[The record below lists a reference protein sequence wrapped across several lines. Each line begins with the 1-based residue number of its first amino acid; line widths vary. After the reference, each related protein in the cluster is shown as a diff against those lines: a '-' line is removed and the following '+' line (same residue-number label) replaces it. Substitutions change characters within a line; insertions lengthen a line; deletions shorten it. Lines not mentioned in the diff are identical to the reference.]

1 MQNVDYSGCNNGSG
15 QTTFPQATVY
25 DSMVLHNK
33 SISFYINYTEVTESE
48 GKNSSSLLLFAVKKQ
63 SPNRTI
69 CLDRLG
75 THAKKPP

>member
-48 GKNSSSLLLFAVKKQ
+48 EKTPLLFCFLLSIIKA
-63 SPNRTI
+63 RT
-69 CLDRLG
+69 G
-75 THAKKPP
+75 PFA